1 MMKIDYN
8 VTGAEKK
15 KLVQA
20 ISKATGYEAKYL
32 KLPTLGHQV
41 GPYFISRD
49 GVIEV
54 DENESTVDAA
64 INGAVMAGFIG
75 NIEAGPEP
83 GEMDE
88 PENDNTSPV
97 EEEEETLMGSI
108 SVTKEGMTPAMI
120 ENLQK
125 IIIGK
130 ASLIKQAFGVET
142 LPVLEEADKITFE
155 WFPNMDPNNG
165 PAYCEFISALRKM
178 AMEAKRVTMSDSPVE
193 NQKYAWRC
201 FLLRLGFIGPEY
213 KNTRKILMKNFTG
226 SSAFKHKKE
235 ADND

>member
-49 GVIEV
+49 GVVEV
-54 DENESTVDAA
+54 DENEPTVDDA
-64 INGAVMAGFIG
+64 INGAVAAGFIG
-75 NIEAGPEP
+75 TIEADPEG
-83 GEMDE
+83 GELQDVYTA
-88 PENDNTSPV
+88 PAG
-97 EEEEETLMGSI
+97 EEETFMGSVSI
-108 SVTKEGMTPAMI
+108 TKDGMTPAMI

-125 IIIGK
+125 IIISK
-130 ASLIKQAFGVET
+130 ASLIKQAFGTET
-142 LPVLEEADKITFE
+142 LPVLEEHDKITFS
-155 WFPNMDPNNG
+155 WFPNMDPDNG
-165 PAYCEFISALRKM
+165 PAYIEFISALRKM
-178 AMEAKRVTMSDSPVE
+178 AMEAKRVTMSDSEVE
-193 NQKYAWRC
+193 NPKYAWRC

-213 KNTRKILMKNFTG
+213 KNTRKILMKNFSG

-235 ADND
+235 ANND

>member
-49 GVIEV
+49 GVVEV
-54 DENESTVDAA
+54 DENEPTVDAA
-64 INGAVMAGFIG
+64 INGAVAAGFIG
-75 NIEAGPEP
+75 TIEADPE
-83 GEMDE
+83 DE
-88 PENDNTSPV
+88 ELMEVESSPV
-97 EEEEETLMGSI
+97 EEEDEPLMGSI

-130 ASLIKQAFGVET
+130 ASLIKQAFGIET
-142 LPVLEEADKITFE
+142 LPVLEEHDKITFE
-155 WFPNMDPNNG
+155 WFPNMDPSNG
-165 PAYCEFISALRKM
+165 PAYCAFISALRKM
-178 AMEAKRVTMSDSPVE
+178 AMEAKRVTMSDSEVE
-193 NQKYAWRC
+193 NPKYAWRC

-235 ADND
+235 ACNN

>member
-32 KLPTLGHQV
+32 KLPTLGHQA

-49 GVIEV
+49 GVVEV
-54 DENESTVDAA
+54 DENEPTVDAA

-75 NIEAGPEP
+75 NIEADPE
-83 GEMDE
+83 DE
-88 PENDNTSPV
+88 ELMEVESSPA
-97 EEEEETLMGSI
+97 EEEEETLMGSV

-130 ASLIKQAFGVET
+130 ASLIKHAFGIET
-142 LPVLEEADKITFE
+142 LPVLEEHDKITFE
-155 WFPNMDPNNG
+155 WFPDMDPNNG

-178 AMEAKRVTMSDSPVE
+178 AMEAKRVTMSDSEVE
-193 NQKYAWRC
+193 NPKYAWRC

>member
-49 GVIEV
+49 GVVEV
-54 DENESTVDAA
+54 DENEPTVDAA
-64 INGAVMAGFIG
+64 INGAVAAGFIG
-75 NIEAGPEP
+75 TIEADPE
-83 GEMDE
+83 DE
-88 PENDNTSPV
+88 ELMEVESSPV
-97 EEEEETLMGSI
+97 EEEDEPLMGSI

-130 ASLIKQAFGVET
+130 ASLIKQAFGIET
-142 LPVLEEADKITFE
+142 LPVLEEHDKITFE
-155 WFPNMDPNNG
+155 WFPNMDPSNG

-178 AMEAKRVTMSDSPVE
+178 AMEAKRVTMSDSEVE
-193 NQKYAWRC
+193 NPKYAWRC

-235 ADND
+235 ACND

>member
-49 GVIEV
+49 GVVEV
-54 DENESTVDAA
+54 DENEPTVDAA
-64 INGAVMAGFIG
+64 INGAVAAGFIG
-75 NIEAGPEP
+75 TIEADPE
-83 GEMDE
+83 DE
-88 PENDNTSPV
+88 ELMEVESSPV
-97 EEEEETLMGSI
+97 EEEDEPLMGSI

-130 ASLIKQAFGVET
+130 ASLIKQAFGIET
-142 LPVLEEADKITFE
+142 LPVLEEHDKITFE
-155 WFPNMDPNNG
+155 WFPNMDPSNG
-165 PAYCEFISALRKM
+165 PAYCAFISALRKM
-178 AMEAKRVTMSDSPVE
+178 AMEAKRVTMSDSEVE
-193 NQKYAWRC
+193 NPKYAWRC

-235 ADND
+235 ASND

>member
-49 GVIEV
+49 GVVEV
-54 DENESTVDAA
+54 DENEPTLDAA
-64 INGAVMAGFIG
+64 INGAVAAGFIG
-75 NIEAGPEP
+75 TIEADP
-83 GEMDE
+83 GDE
-88 PENDNTSPV
+88 ELMEVESSPV
-97 EEEEETLMGSI
+97 EEEDEPLMGSI

-130 ASLIKQAFGVET
+130 ASLIKQAFGIET
-142 LPVLEEADKITFE
+142 LPVLEEHDKITFE
-155 WFPNMDPNNG
+155 WFPNMDPSNG

-178 AMEAKRVTMSDSPVE
+178 AMEAKRVTMSDSEVE
-193 NQKYAWRC
+193 NPKYAWRC

-235 ADND
+235 ACND

>member
-49 GVIEV
+49 GVVEV
-54 DENESTVDAA
+54 DENEPTVDDA
-64 INGAVMAGFIG
+64 INGAVAAGFIG
-75 NIEAGPEP
+75 TIEADPEG
-83 GEMDE
+83 GELQDVYTA
-88 PENDNTSPV
+88 PAG
-97 EEEEETLMGSI
+97 EEETFMGSVSI
-108 SVTKEGMTPAMI
+108 TKDGMTPAMI

-125 IIIGK
+125 IIISK
-130 ASLIKQAFGVET
+130 ASLIKQAFGTET
-142 LPVLEEADKITFE
+142 LPVLEEHDKITFS
-155 WFPNMDPNNG
+155 WFPNMDPDNG
-165 PAYCEFISALRKM
+165 PAYIEFISALRKM
-178 AMEAKRVTMSDSPVE
+178 AMETKRVTMSDSEVE
-193 NQKYAWRC
+193 NPKYAWRC

-213 KNTRKILMKNFTG
+213 KNTRKILMKNFSG

-235 ADND
+235 ANND

>member
-49 GVIEV
+49 GVVEV
-54 DENESTVDAA
+54 DENEPTVDAA
-64 INGAVMAGFIG
+64 INGAVAAGFIG
-75 NIEAGPEP
+75 TIEADPE
-83 GEMDE
+83 DE
-88 PENDNTSPV
+88 ELMEVESSPV
-97 EEEEETLMGSI
+97 EEEDEPLMGSI

-130 ASLIKQAFGVET
+130 ASLIKQAFGIET
-142 LPVLEEADKITFE
+142 LPVLEEHDKITFE
-155 WFPNMDPNNG
+155 WFPNMDPSNG
-165 PAYCEFISALRKM
+165 PAYCAFISALRKM
-178 AMEAKRVTMSDSPVE
+178 AMEAKRVTMSDSEVE
-193 NQKYAWRC
+193 NPKYAWRC

-226 SSAFKHKKE
+226 SSAFKHKKP
-235 ADND
+235 NY

>member
-8 VTGAEKK
+8 VTGSEKK
-15 KLVQA
+15 KLVLA

-41 GPYFISRD
+41 GPYFISKE
-49 GVIEV
+49 GVVEV
-54 DENESTVDAA
+54 DENEPTVDAA
-64 INGAVMAGFIG
+64 INAAVRAGFIG
-75 NIEAGPEP
+75 NIKAGPEQ
-83 GEMDE
+83 GEVEEVKTETEDE
-88 PENDNTSPV
+88 P
-97 EEEEETLMGSI
+97 LMGSI
-108 SVTKEGMTPAMI
+108 SITKEGMTPAMI

-130 ASLIKQAFGVET
+130 ASLIKQAFGVKT

-155 WFPNMDPNNG
+155 WLPNMDPNNG

-178 AMEAKRVTMSDSPVE
+178 AIEAKRVTMSDSEVE
-193 NQKYAWRC
+193 NPKYAWRC

-213 KNTRKILMKNFTG
+213 KNTRKILMKNFSG

-235 ADND
+235 AGND

>member
-49 GVIEV
+49 GVVEV
-54 DENESTVDAA
+54 DENEPTLDAA
-64 INGAVMAGFIG
+64 INGAVAAGFIG
-75 NIEAGPEP
+75 TIEADP
-83 GEMDE
+83 GDE
-88 PENDNTSPV
+88 ELMEVESSPV
-97 EEEEETLMGSI
+97 EEEDEPLMGSI

-130 ASLIKQAFGVET
+130 ASLIKQAFGIET
-142 LPVLEEADKITFE
+142 LPVLEEHDKITFE
-155 WFPNMDPNNG
+155 WFPNMDPSNG
-165 PAYCEFISALRKM
+165 PAYCAFISALRKM
-178 AMEAKRVTMSDSPVE
+178 AMEAKRVTMSDSEVE
-193 NQKYAWRC
+193 NPKYAWRC

-235 ADND
+235 ACNN

>member
-49 GVIEV
+49 GVVEV
-54 DENESTVDAA
+54 DENEPTVDAA
-64 INGAVMAGFIG
+64 INGAVAAGFIG
-75 NIEAGPEP
+75 TIEADPE
-83 GEMDE
+83 DE
-88 PENDNTSPV
+88 ELMEVESSPV
-97 EEEEETLMGSI
+97 EEEDEPLMGSI

-130 ASLIKQAFGVET
+130 ASLIKQAFGIET
-142 LPVLEEADKITFE
+142 LPVLEEHDKITFE
-155 WFPNMDPNNG
+155 WFPNMDPSNG
-165 PAYCEFISALRKM
+165 PAYCAFISALRKM
-178 AMEAKRVTMSDSPVE
+178 AMEAKRVTMSDSEVE
-193 NQKYAWRC
+193 NPKYAWRC

-235 ADND
+235 ACND

>member
-49 GVIEV
+49 GVVEV
-54 DENESTVDAA
+54 DENEPTLDAA
-64 INGAVMAGFIG
+64 INGAVAAGFIG
-75 NIEAGPEP
+75 TIEADPE
-83 GEMDE
+83 DE
-88 PENDNTSPV
+88 ELMEVESSPV
-97 EEEEETLMGSI
+97 EEEDEPLMGSI

-130 ASLIKQAFGVET
+130 ASLIKQAFGIET
-142 LPVLEEADKITFE
+142 LPVLEEHDKITFE
-155 WFPNMDPNNG
+155 WFPNMDPSNG
-165 PAYCEFISALRKM
+165 PAYCAFISALRKM
-178 AMEAKRVTMSDSPVE
+178 AMEAKRVTMSDSEVE
-193 NQKYAWRC
+193 NPKYAWRC

-235 ADND
+235 ACNN

>member
-49 GVIEV
+49 GVVEV
-54 DENESTVDAA
+54 DENEPTVDDA
-64 INGAVMAGFIG
+64 INGAVAAGFIG
-75 NIEAGPEP
+75 TIEAAPEG
-83 GEMDE
+83 GELQDVYTA
-88 PENDNTSPV
+88 PAG
-97 EEEEETLMGSI
+97 EEETFMGSVSI
-108 SVTKEGMTPAMI
+108 TKDGMTPAMI

-125 IIIGK
+125 IIISK
-130 ASLIKQAFGVET
+130 ASLIKQAFGTET
-142 LPVLEEADKITFE
+142 LPVLEEHDKITFS
-155 WFPNMDPNNG
+155 WFPNMDPDNG
-165 PAYCEFISALRKM
+165 PAYIEFISALRKM
-178 AMEAKRVTMSDSPVE
+178 AMEAKRVTMSDSEVE
-193 NQKYAWRC
+193 NPKYAWRC

-213 KNTRKILMKNFTG
+213 KNTRKILMKNFSG

-235 ADND
+235 ANND